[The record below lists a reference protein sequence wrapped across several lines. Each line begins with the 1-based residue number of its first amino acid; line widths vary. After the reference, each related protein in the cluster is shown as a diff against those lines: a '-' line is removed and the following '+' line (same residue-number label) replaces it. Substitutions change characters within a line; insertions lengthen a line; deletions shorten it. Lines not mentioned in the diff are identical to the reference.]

1 MIEIIIIYFLLKEV
15 HKLAIQKGQN
25 PLRWKIRAFMAWLL
39 GEIIGVMICLTFFPD
54 QLLIL
59 MFLGLSFAYL
69 SFLLLK
75 KQWESLPDVEPHEE
89 DQL

>member
-1 MIEIIIIYFLLKEV
+1 
-15 HKLAIQKGQN
+15 
-25 PLRWKIRAFMAWLL
+25 MAWLL
-39 GEIIGVMICLTFFPD
+39 GEIIGVMLCLVFFPD

-75 KQWESLPDVEPHEE
+75 KQWESLPDVETHEE
-89 DQL
+89 NQL